1 MRPTQCARQ
10 SNYERYRATLERDR
24 ARLAKAGMS
33 PHEEMTIKVEGET
46 GTKSETWNMIDE
58 RWNRVTYL
66 TKALLGIRDDKATG
80 RAA

>member
-1 MRPTQCARQ
+1 
-10 SNYERYRATLERDR
+10 
-24 ARLAKAGMS
+24 MS